1 MTSKKDKTHMI
12 ISINVEKAFHKIQH
26 PFMIKT
32 FTKMSIKGT
41 YHNIIKA
48 IKKPIVNI
56 ILNGEKLETFLL
68 HSKARQRCPLL
79 PLLLNIVLEVQ
90 ASAIRQKKERKGM
103 QTGREEVKLSLY
115 AYDMVQYIENLHTK
129 TTQSYK

>member
-1 MTSKKDKTHMI
+1 MGFIPSSYDVSTYANKSMWYMTSKKDKTHMI

-48 IKKPIVNI
+48 LIKKPIVNI

-68 HSKARQRCPLL
+68 HSKQDKDA
-79 PLLLNIVLEVQ
+79 
-90 ASAIRQKKERKGM
+90 
-103 QTGREEVKLSLY
+103 
-115 AYDMVQYIENLHTK
+115 H
-129 TTQSYK
+129 SYHFYST